1 MKEAVRKGFV
11 LEVSVVVIIMLIA
24 GCEEQQLPSARKSRA
39 IAAENMQLKK
49 GLERRS
55 KEIEGLKDLHDKE
68 IQRQE
73 KLLAKCLEEKDT
85 WKEKSRQNVRNQV
98 KGVLDTVIEENAKL
112 RQENDRLKAQIAELE
127 AQVQQLEQKVEEITA
142 PKPRPL
148 E

>member
-11 LEVSVVVIIMLIA
+11 LVVSVVVIMLIA
-24 GCEEQQLPSARKSRA
+24 GCEEQQLPSEKKSRA

-49 GLERRS
+49 DLERRS
-55 KEIEGLKDLHDKE
+55 KEIEGLKELHDKE
-68 IQRQE
+68 IQKQE
-73 KLLAKCLEEKDT
+73 EPLAKCLEEKKA
-85 WKEKSRQNVRNQV
+85 WKEKARQNVRNQV

-112 RQENDRLKAQIAELE
+112 RQENEKLKAQIAELE
-127 AQVQQLEQKVEEITA
+127 AQVQQLEKKVEGITA